1 MYVYTYVHISTY
13 PYTYTHIN
21 LPRQTLGVHG
31 CIYVHLYIYLHIHT
45 HIRIYSHIS
54 RQTLGVHL
62 HACGMQYWDLGMSMD
77 YKISMGAYEVA
88 RQRFLIILRTGT
100 VYDIV

>member
-1 MYVYTYVHISTY
+1 M
-13 PYTYTHIN
+13 
-21 LPRQTLGVHG
+21 
-31 CIYVHLYIYLHIHT
+31 
-45 HIRIYSHIS
+45 S